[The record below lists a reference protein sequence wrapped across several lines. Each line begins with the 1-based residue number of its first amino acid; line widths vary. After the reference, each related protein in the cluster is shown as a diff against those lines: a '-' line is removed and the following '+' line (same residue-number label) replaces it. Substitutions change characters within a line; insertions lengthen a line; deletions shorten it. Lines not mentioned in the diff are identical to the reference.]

1 MNWGE
6 SSGMAKTSA
15 SNISLTFSEITTNH
29 DNEIRLPIKI
39 NTNGERFNTLV
50 ATISYDP
57 GCLKFKAAE
66 SPMLS
71 RGFMFVSNENEP
83 GKIHFAMAGAAGMI
97 GKEDLLVLIFEKIGQ
112 PEMTD
117 LQVSRLFINDQPVAQ
132 PTNAHLEFYK
142 TNLVAIPEQFNLE
155 QNYPNPFN
163 PETQI
168 TYHLP
173 EARDVVLKVFNLLG
187 DEICTLVNAKKEA
200 GIHHVTWN
208 GKDANGRE
216 VSSGV
221 YLLKIQA
228 GNFQMNRK
236 MVKLQ

>member
-1 MNWGE
+1 
-6 SSGMAKTSA
+6 
-15 SNISLTFSEITTNH
+15 
-29 DNEIRLPIKI
+29 
-39 NTNGERFNTLV
+39 
-50 ATISYDP
+50 
-57 GCLKFKAAE
+57 
-66 SPMLS
+66 
-71 RGFMFVSNENEP
+71 
-83 GKIHFAMAGAAGMI
+83 
-97 GKEDLLVLIFEKIGQ
+97 VLIFEKVGQ
-112 PEMTD
+112 PETTD

-142 TNLVAIPEQFNLE
+142 TNLAAIPEQFNLE

-173 EARDVVLKVFNLLG
+173 EATDVVLKVFNLLG
-187 DEICTLVNAKKEA
+187 DEIRTLVNTKNEA
-200 GIHHVTWN
+200 GIHHVIWN
-208 GKDANGRE
+208 GKDAKGRE